1 MATIHKNLSEQGDNI
16 ASAEGMKIALVV
28 AEWNA
33 EITEG
38 LKKGAVETLNKQG
51 IYDRDLSI
59 HYVPGCFELPLG
71 AQTILEKG
79 EVDAVICIGCVIQ
92 GETKHFDY
100 VCEGTT
106 YGIQKVAL
114 KYNKPVVFCVL
125 TDNTIEQSRAR
136 SGGKHGNKGVEAAVT
151 AIKMIAFQK

>member
-1 MATIHKNLSEQGDNI
+1 MATIHKNLSHHE
-16 ASAEGMKIALVV
+16 AVPSAESMKIAIVV
-28 AEWNA
+28 AEWNH
-33 EITEG
+33 EITDG
-38 LKKGAVETLNKQG
+38 LRKGAVETLNKAG
-51 IYDRDLSI
+51 IYDRDLSV

-71 AQTILEKG
+71 AQTILERDD
-79 EVDAVICIGCVIQ
+79 VDAVICIGCVIQ

-114 KYNKPVVFCVL
+114 KYNKPVIFCVL

>member
-16 ASAEGMKIALVV
+16 GSAEGMKVALVV

-33 EITEG
+33 EITER

-71 AQTILEKG
+71 AQPILEKG

-92 GETKHFDY
+92 GETKHFDF